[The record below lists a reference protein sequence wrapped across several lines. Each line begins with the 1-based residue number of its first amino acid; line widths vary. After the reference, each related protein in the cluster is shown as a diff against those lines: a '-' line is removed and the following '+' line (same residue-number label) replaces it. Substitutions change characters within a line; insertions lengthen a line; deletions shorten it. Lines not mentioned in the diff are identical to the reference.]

1 MPSLIKR
8 PTSRF
13 WVACFTDRTGRRL
26 KRSTRET
33 DRKAAK
39 DIAHSYELAAQKLK
53 TSRQVRRV
61 ISDLHR
67 AITGEAL
74 TSQTFRGY
82 CKLWLAHKKPLLKS
96 SSYAVYDKSCRKFIA
111 FLGPDADRDIAEITH
126 EHLNRFRNEQLKAVA
141 ARTVNHDLKHLG
153 MLFRD
158 AKEEGYV
165 IDNPSEFVKR
175 AKITS
180 GASARRPFTI
190 AELKS
195 LLEIATPEWQ
205 SLIKFGLYTGQRL
218 GDIAWLTWSNID
230 TKRGEIRLV
239 TRKRDKT
246 ILIPIAGPLQNH
258 ILSLP
263 TSDDP
268 KSPIHPEA
276 YGVIAREGR
285 SATISNQ
292 FADMLA
298 AVGLRPH
305 KSHEGTG
312 KKGRNTRR
320 DVNDLSFHSLRHTA
334 VSLLKDAG
342 VPEAVV
348 MEMVGHDS
356 EQMSA
361 HYTHVGREALEK
373 AASSLPDLG

>member
-1 MPSLIKR
+1 MASLTKR

-26 KRSTRET
+26 KRSTGET

-67 AITGEAL
+67 TITGEAL

-82 CKLWLAHKKPLLKS
+82 SKLWLAHKKPLLKS
-96 SSYAVYDKSCRKFIA
+96 SSYAVYDKSCRKFVA

-153 MLFRD
+153 MLFRE

-195 LLEIATPEWQ
+195 LL
-205 SLIKFGLYTGQRL
+205 G
-218 GDIAWLTWSNID
+218 SNKVD
-230 TKRGEIRLV
+230 
-239 TRKRDKT
+239 
-246 ILIPIAGPLQNH
+246 
-258 ILSLP
+258 
-263 TSDDP
+263 
-268 KSPIHPEA
+268 
-276 YGVIAREGR
+276 
-285 SATISNQ
+285 
-292 FADMLA
+292 
-298 AVGLRPH
+298 
-305 KSHEGTG
+305 
-312 KKGRNTRR
+312 
-320 DVNDLSFHSLRHTA
+320 
-334 VSLLKDAG
+334 
-342 VPEAVV
+342 
-348 MEMVGHDS
+348 
-356 EQMSA
+356 
-361 HYTHVGREALEK
+361 
-373 AASSLPDLG
+373 